1 MLLPTLSFPLIRVG
15 DRQKYQLQGTWEILF
30 PPIIDQTS
38 AGAFCLVLDIVF
50 QEQCGTPGEH
60 PEQNMFFLVKN
71 ISYEE
76 KYIIQIKEKL
86 GSSREGMITIFKYIE
101 EGNNLFKHSEKE
113 Q

>member
-1 MLLPTLSFPLIRVG
+1 MLLPALSFPLIRVG

-76 KYIIQIKEKL
+76 KTFLKSILFRLKKNLGVVGKE
-86 GSSREGMITIFKYIE
+86 
-101 EGNNLFKHSEKE
+101 
-113 Q
+113 